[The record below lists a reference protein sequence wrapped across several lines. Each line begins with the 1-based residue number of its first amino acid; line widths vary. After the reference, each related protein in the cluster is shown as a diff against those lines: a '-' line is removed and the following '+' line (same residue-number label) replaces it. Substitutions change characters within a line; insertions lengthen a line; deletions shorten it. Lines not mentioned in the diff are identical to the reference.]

1 MFVVIKQYYHYSEE
15 SHWRDNG
22 WITLSCKVFETRET
36 CDNYLNSLKLFDC
49 FYEDA
54 KKMTGQYS
62 FDKYYE
68 RDEEEDDSFYN
79 TYDPS
84 SGIYKYTVSPRD
96 LERFIIKKVEFGKE
110 IGLTMNNDSEDYELN
125 YVYVAIKVELNE
137 LLSSENFW
145 IRKGK
150 EETDIY
156 YYWAKSGHDKDYKI
170 MIKEQRDQEQRDQ
183 EQREQEQRDQ
193 EQRDQEQRDQEQRDQ
208 KIEVSL
214 FEVACW
220 LEETTENSEL
230 AWDILNCDNTVAER
244 TKFIYFYKGK
254 TYKEVVQCFKEVNR
268 QDFLDI
274 IE

>member
-1 MFVVIKQYYHYSEE
+1 MI
-15 SHWRDNG
+15 
-22 WITLSCKVFETRET
+22 
-36 CDNYLNSLKLFDC
+36 
-49 FYEDA
+49 
-54 KKMTGQYS
+54 GQYR

-68 RDEEEDDSFYN
+68 RDEEVDNDSFYE
-79 TYDPS
+79 TYDPT
-84 SGIYKYTVSPRD
+84 SGMYKYIVSPID
-96 LERFIIKKVEFGKE
+96 LERYIIKKFEFGKE
-110 IGLTMNNDSEDYELN
+110 IGLTINNDSEDYELN
-125 YVYVAIKVELNE
+125 YVYVAVKVELND
-137 LLSSENFW
+137 LLSSESLW

-156 YYWAKSGHDKDYKI
+156 YYWAKSGHDKDFKI
-170 MIKEQRDQEQRDQ
+170 MIKEQRV
-183 EQREQEQRDQ
+183 
-193 EQRDQEQRDQEQRDQ
+193 
-208 KIEVSL
+208 EVSL